1 MNIDEFMGRI
11 ARVESGNPNAV
22 NKDSGAH
29 GTYQIMPA
37 NWPSWS
43 KEAGLGANAPKTAA
57 NQERVARFKM
67 QQYFNQY
74 GSWGAVA
81 AAWYGGGKAAAKYA
95 ANPND
100 PYLIRKHGKYPSIR
114 DYVSRV
120 LGGAASTAS
129 AGGKKVRATPQPDD
143 TTVAPEVDDDEA
155 EAMNERKT
163 WEYQMASLSSIM
175 TGVVG
180 GTEAA
185 MEPDQRRQ
193 VL

>member
-1 MNIDEFMGRI
+1 MDINEFMNRI
-11 ARVESGNPNAV
+11 AGVESGNPNAV

-37 NWPSWS
+37 NWGPWAA
-43 KEAGLGANAPKTAA
+43 EAGLGRDAPKTAA

-74 GSWGAVA
+74 KDWGAVA
-81 AAWYGGGKAAAKYA
+81 AAWYGGGRAAAKYA

-100 PYLIRKHGKYPSIR
+100 PYLLAKHGKYPSIR
-114 DYVSRV
+114 DYVGRV
-120 LGGAASTAS
+120 LGQAVKAGAI
-129 AGGKKVRATPQPDD
+129 RAKG
-143 TTVAPEVDDDEA
+143 APGDAAAAPTEPEGDPMMDL
-155 EAMNERKT
+155 RKT

-175 TGVVG
+175 SGNVG

-185 MEPDQRRQ
+185 MDPDPNRRA
-193 VL
+193 L

>member
-1 MNIDEFMGRI
+1 MTIDEFMARI

-37 NWPSWS
+37 NWPSWAA
-43 KEAGLGANAPKTAA
+43 EAGLGRDAPKTAA
-57 NQERVARFKM
+57 NQEIVARFKM

-74 GSWGAVA
+74 GDWGAVA
-81 AAWYGGGKAAAKYA
+81 AAWYGGGKAAAKWA

-100 PYLIRKHGKYPSIR
+100 PYLSAKHGKYPSIR

-120 LGGAASTAS
+120 LGTTAKVAGAAKTNGQAVV
-129 AGGKKVRATPQPDD
+129 AGGEPVGD
-143 TTVAPEVDDDEA
+143 VDPMGE
-155 EAMNERKT
+155 MRKT

-175 TGVVG
+175 AGVVG
-180 GTEAA
+180 GTEASVD
-185 MEPDQRRQ
+185 PQGGVQ
-193 VL
+193 L